1 MNVLSRRMG
10 LILTV
15 ILYITLAAA
24 ILGFLVIPWLVQV
37 AFAEYFSQ
45 NAFYSAQRQKPF
57 AYCHMLRHL
66 QRGFSWILSVLQARL
81 HPPSHLRSYPD
92 FRHALRH
99 RFILRVPSGCPL

>member
-24 ILGFLVIPWLVQV
+24 ILGFLAIPWLVQV

-45 NAFYSAQRQKPF
+45 QVASFLFLYAGGALADRRILVHHGQRP
-57 AYCHMLRHL
+57 
-66 QRGFSWILSVLQARL
+66 
-81 HPPSHLRSYPD
+81 
-92 FRHALRH
+92 
-99 RFILRVPSGCPL
+99 